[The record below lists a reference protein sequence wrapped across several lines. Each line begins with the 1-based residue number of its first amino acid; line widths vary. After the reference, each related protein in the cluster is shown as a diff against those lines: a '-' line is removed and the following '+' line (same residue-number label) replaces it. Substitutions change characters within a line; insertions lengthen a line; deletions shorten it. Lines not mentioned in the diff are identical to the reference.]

1 MRAVDS
7 PYVPATPPA
16 LGGTRRH
23 RYLDTR
29 LFRWSP
35 RYKQHG
41 PYMEDSCPWREDVLD
56 YRIVAM
62 PWCR

>member
-7 PYVPATPPA
+7 PYVPGNAVTSS
-16 LGGTRRH
+16 GIRR